1 MLAEALVLAEAL
13 EVNKILFTQKKV
25 AEEKKNSVYTKKMVA
40 EALEARFFHIF
51 ISMNKAWMYILECC
65 DGSFYTGSTID
76 LERRL
81 LQHQNGE
88 GANHT
93 KKRLPVK
100 LIYSEEYQRIDTAF
114 YREKQVQGW
123 NRTKK
128 MALINGEYEKL
139 PELSIAYRDIE

>member
-1 MLAEALVLAEAL
+1 
-13 EVNKILFTQKKV
+13 
-25 AEEKKNSVYTKKMVA
+25 MVA

-128 MALINGEYEKL
+128 LALINGEYEKL
-139 PELSIAYRDIE
+139 PELSVAYRDK